1 VCAAFLNSL
10 DRVPEAGALALPQ
23 GLARFDLHAD
33 DALGVDDLAG
43 AFGGGVLIEQRL
55 KQRLSPMDLE
65 AHAGMRLSRY
75 RQTFDDAL
83 GRVVAPHSVD
93 GYDEFVRHLR

>member
-1 VCAAFLNSL
+1 
-10 DRVPEAGALALPQ
+10 
-23 GLARFDLHAD
+23 
-33 DALGVDDLAG
+33 
-43 AFGGGVLIEQRL
+43 
-55 KQRLSPMDLE
+55 MDLE
-65 AHAGMRLSRY
+65 THAGMRLCRY